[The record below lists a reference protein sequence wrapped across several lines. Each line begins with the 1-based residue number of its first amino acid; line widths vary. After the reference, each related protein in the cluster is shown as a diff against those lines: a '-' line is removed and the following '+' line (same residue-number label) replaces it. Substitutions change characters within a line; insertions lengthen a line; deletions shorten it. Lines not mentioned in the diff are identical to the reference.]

1 MAASSSPNIVS
12 VSSIYGTTIG
22 FDLGTTVT
30 TDLIT
35 VSANKILRITAI
47 RATNVDGTNDATVTV
62 GIVLADADPNGIT
75 DFDVTSINPLLIA
88 KTINVPVG
96 SALDLVEKG
105 QIYLRAGD
113 ILEGGASAT
122 SDIQLLVSYEVLDD
136 A

>member
-1 MAASSSPNIVS
+1 MGASTSPNIVS

-22 FDLGTTVT
+22 FALTTTVT

-35 VSANKILRITAI
+35 VTANKILRLTAI
-47 RATNVDGTNDATVTV
+47 RATNVDGAADATVTV

-75 DFDVTSINPLLIA
+75 DFDVTAINPLLLA
-88 KTINVPVG
+88 KTINVPAG

-113 ILEGGASAT
+113 VLEGGASAAG
-122 SDIQLLVSYEVLDD
+122 DIQLAVSYEVLDD